1 METATN
7 LGPNNYGG
15 AGFSGGSDRKESA
28 CNSRDLG
35 LILGLG
41 RSPGEEKGYPLHY
54 SGLENSMDYSPWNR
68 KVRHVWA
75 TFTFTFT
82 FTTKTTDF
90 HFIFKK
96 RPSSRSRA
104 ILYMLNPWRDQAE
117 LLVTQSLLRTKLNIF
132 QKRLHNLDLS
142 NKISTVSSIKAKIQD
157 MLMNRESIVRR
168 HRHIDYTD
176 SRIIRQDIDIT
187 MINVFKDLKNKWI

>member
-1 METATN
+1 MVFAC
-7 LGPNNYGG
+7 GW
-15 AGFSGGSDRKESA
+15 AGKESA
-28 CNSRDLG
+28 YNVGDLG

-41 RSPGEEKGYPLHY
+41 RSPGEAKGYPLHY
-54 SGLENSMDYSPWNR
+54 SGLENSMDCGPWNH

-75 TFTFTFT
+75 TFT

-96 RPSSRSRA
+96 RPSSRSRT

-117 LLVTQSLLRTKLNIF
+117 LLVTQALPRTKLNIL

-142 NKISTVSSIKAKIQD
+142 NKISTVSSIKAKIQG
-157 MLMNRESIVRR
+157 MLINRESVVRR

-176 SRIIRQDIDIT
+176 SRLIRQDIDIA
-187 MINVFKDLKNKWI
+187 MINVFKDWKNKWI

>member
-1 METATN
+1 MSIDGETQFLSKGLT
-7 LGPNNYGG
+7 LQR
-15 AGFSGGSDRKESA
+15 STSGSDCQLAE
-28 CNSRDLG
+28 NTRDKGTYWAVPLSMEKS
-35 LILGLG
+35 ILRRNFEVQIAWVL
-41 RSPGEEKGYPLHY
+41 PQ
-54 SGLENSMDYSPWNR
+54 
-68 KVRHVWA
+68 V
-75 TFTFTFT
+75 
-82 FTTKTTDF
+82 
-90 HFIFKK
+90 
-96 RPSSRSRA
+96 
-104 ILYMLNPWRDQAE
+104 LYMLNPWRDQAE